1 MRKFLLTLIMLVA
14 IAGGGYLYGYNSLHS
29 KEETVFQSWGDVE
42 ATLQR
47 RADLIPNLV
56 ATVQG
61 YAAHERETLDSLT
74 KARTTAMA
82 IQMKP
87 GDLSN
92 AQAME
97 KFTAA
102 QGEIGMALSRTM
114 ISVEAYPDLKAS
126 ENFSQ
131 LQHQLEGTENRI
143 NVARQRY
150 NDAVRTFNA
159 ALRRLPEKWF
169 NERYFQLEPKE
180 YFKATAATQDV
191 PQVSFPSGQ

>member
-1 MRKFLLTLIMLVA
+1 MRSFLFVLIALVA
-14 IAGGGYLYGYNSLHS
+14 LVGAGFIYGYNSLS
-29 KEETVFQSWGDVE
+29 TKEEAVFQAWSDIE

-56 ATVQG
+56 STVQG
-61 YAAHERETLDSLT
+61 YASHERDTLESLT
-74 KARTTAMA
+74 KARTNAMSM
-82 IQMKP
+82 QMRP
-87 GDLSN
+87 TDLSN

-97 KFTAA
+97 QFSAA
-102 QGEIGMALSRTM
+102 QSEIGVALSRAM
-114 ISVEAYPDLKAS
+114 ITVEAYPDLKAS

-150 NDAVRTFNA
+150 NDAVRTFNS

-169 NERYFQLEPKE
+169 NERFLHLESKE
-180 YFKATAATQDV
+180 YFKATAASQEV